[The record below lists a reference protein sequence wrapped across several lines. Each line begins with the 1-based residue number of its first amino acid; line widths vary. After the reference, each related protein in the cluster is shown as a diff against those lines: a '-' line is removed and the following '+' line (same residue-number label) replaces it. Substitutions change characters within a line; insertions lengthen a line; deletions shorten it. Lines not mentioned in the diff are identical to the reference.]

1 MMKRLVTSIF
11 AALLIFSTSI
21 ASFATSNTT
30 PVVINNRQDEISLYF
45 DTIRNFEFT
54 ANKSRLQLT
63 IKTYQN
69 CSITAEIE
77 IQDAFGNVVKSY
89 SGSNNGSSVILIIN
103 RSYSLSSG
111 FYTATCT
118 VNAGGEVYTETAYF

>member
-1 MMKRLVTSIF
+1 MIKRLVTSIF
-11 AALLIFSTSI
+11 AALLISSTSI
-21 ASFATSNTT
+21 ASFATPNIT
-30 PVVINNRQDEISLYF
+30 PVVINNRQDEIGLYF

-63 IKTYQN
+63 IKTYKN

-111 FYTATCT
+111 SYTATCT
-118 VNAGGEVYTETAYF
+118 ANAGGEVYTETIYF